1 MADNSTDF
9 TQKYI
14 DLLSNDLM
22 VTSIQVDRILE
33 ADDMT
38 EEDVDAIQSVPTGEN
53 TNNAS

>member
-1 MADNSTDF
+1 MAEDSSDF

-14 DLLSNDLM
+14 DLLSNDLFL
-22 VTSIQVDRILE
+22 TSIQVDRIIE